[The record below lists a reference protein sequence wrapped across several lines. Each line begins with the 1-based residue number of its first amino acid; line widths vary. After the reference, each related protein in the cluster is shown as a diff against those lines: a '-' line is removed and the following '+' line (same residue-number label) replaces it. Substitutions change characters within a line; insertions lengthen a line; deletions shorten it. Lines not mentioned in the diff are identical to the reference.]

1 MNRESDEHLDA
12 VLIGGG
18 EVHPIVSIE
27 YDSAW
32 PSRFEALG
40 LVIKEAIGDVV
51 LSVAHSGSTAVPGLA
66 AKPIIDIRVTVDD
79 VANED
84 SYVSKLESV
93 GFVVRVRELGHRMM
107 RTPRPISEDEK
118 ESCSARVD

>member
-1 MNRESDEHLDA
+1 MDERR
-12 VLIGGG
+12 
-18 EVHPIVSIE
+18 S
-27 YDSAW
+27 
-32 PSRFEALG
+32 
-40 LVIKEAIGDVV
+40 
-51 LSVAHSGSTAVPGLA
+51 PGLA
-66 AKPIIDIRVTVDD
+66 AKPIIDILVTVDD

-84 SYVSKLESV
+84 SYVSKLESM